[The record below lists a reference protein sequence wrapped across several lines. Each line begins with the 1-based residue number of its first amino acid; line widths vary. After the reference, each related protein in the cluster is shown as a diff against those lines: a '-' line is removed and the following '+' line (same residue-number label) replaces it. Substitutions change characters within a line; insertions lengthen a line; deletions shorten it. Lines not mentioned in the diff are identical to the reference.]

1 MGNALRLFVFC
12 LALAAVGSTA
22 ALTQLWVRNRAQAR
36 QQSSA
41 ATSLESRHDVR
52 THHADQQKALVVVV
66 AVSFVS
72 LLAVALVAGMRSSS
86 VAARENAARTR
97 GEMNQVEHF
106 ARTAAVREAALR
118 HEREERQ
125 RADENLHIQQLL
137 LSQALGEKL
146 RLGRDLHDGVIQSLY
161 ATGLTLE
168 SARQKRPSD
177 PAAADALSERGMQ
190 MLNDSIREI
199 RGYINSLSQPQPA
212 LRRGFSTALATIIE
226 TMKGERST
234 EFVVRIDEAAET
246 RLDPA
251 QLTDTLQIVREAVS
265 NALRHGNAARITIRL
280 HEDRDRLALLIQ
292 DDGTGFDPAATSSD
306 GHGLAN
312 FRARADSIG
321 ADFRL
326 DSQPGN
332 GTRIVVTLPSLSPAS
347 DS

>member
-22 ALTQLWVRNRAQAR
+22 ALTQLWVHNRVQVRQQTTSDAQADSR
-36 QQSSA
+36 QNA
-41 ATSLESRHDVR
+41 LAY
-52 THHADQQKALVVVV
+52 HADQQKALVVVV

-72 LLAVALVAGMRSSS
+72 LLAVAL
-86 VAARENAARTR
+86 AARTRSISTTREEAARTR

-106 ARTAAVREAALR
+106 ARTAAVREADLR

-168 SARQKRPSD
+168 SARRKRLSD
-177 PAAADALSERGMQ
+177 QAAADALFESGLQ
-190 MLNDSIREI
+190 MLNDNIREI
-199 RGYINSLSQPQPA
+199 RGYIHSLSETRPS
-212 LRRGFSTALATIIE
+212 LRRGFSTVLSTIIE
-226 TMKGERST
+226 TMKTGRST
-234 EFVVRIDEAAET
+234 EFIVRIDEAAEA
-246 RLDPA
+246 RLDPR
-251 QLTDTLQIVREAVS
+251 QMTDALQIVREAVS
-265 NALRHGNAARITIRL
+265 NALRHGAASRITIRL
-280 HEDRDRLALLIQ
+280 HEDRDRLALLVQ
-292 DDGTGFDPAATSSD
+292 DDGVGFDSAAAPRD
-306 GHGLAN
+306 GHGLTN
-312 FRARADSIG
+312 FRARAHSLG

-326 DSQPGN
+326 DSQPGH
-332 GTRIVVTLPSLSPAS
+332 GTRIVLTIPTLSTVS